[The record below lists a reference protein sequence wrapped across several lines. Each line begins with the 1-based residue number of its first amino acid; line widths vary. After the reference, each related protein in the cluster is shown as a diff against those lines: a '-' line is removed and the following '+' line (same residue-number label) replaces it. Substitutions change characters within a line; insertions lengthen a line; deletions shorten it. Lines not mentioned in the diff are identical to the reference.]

1 MRTISLFTSAA
12 FLACVGQQVQLSGV
26 EEDAA
31 AFREDLGD
39 EYEDLVSVTNRIL
52 LAANYAVG

>member
-31 AFREDLGD
+31 AFLEDLGD